1 MPNAPGKNGT
11 WEVEEVEYYFEESS
25 AAEWLRKK
33 GNGDGVVGVSLD
45 PPAPPIKYLNPPPV
59 MNS

>member
-25 AAEWLRKK
+25 AAEWLRKQ

-45 PPAPPIKYLNPPPV
+45 PPAPLSSIWTRPR
-59 MNS
+59 